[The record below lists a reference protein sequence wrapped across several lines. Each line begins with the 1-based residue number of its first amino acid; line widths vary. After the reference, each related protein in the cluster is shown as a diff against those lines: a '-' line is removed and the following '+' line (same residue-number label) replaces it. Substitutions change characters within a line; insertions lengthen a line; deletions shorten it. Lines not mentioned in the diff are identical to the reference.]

1 MADANVQITLLIIL
15 AAVALSMLIQAFAV
29 LAAFF
34 VARKTI
40 NKLQGEL
47 NETRAKVM
55 GLMDKAEPIIENTR
69 EFLVRATPKIEAA
82 IADVTEVTQKMRAE
96 SKDVQVAANELI
108 ERARRQGARVDTMM
122 TKTFDTVE
130 RAAGFMT
137 HAVAKPMRQLSAVM
151 ASAKAVVETLRN
163 GQTDGHV
170 RPGIHVRPEV
180 RPHVERIKTEQDFY
194 A

>member
-130 RAAGFMT
+130 RAASFMT

-170 RPGIHVRPEV
+170 RPGIQVRPEV